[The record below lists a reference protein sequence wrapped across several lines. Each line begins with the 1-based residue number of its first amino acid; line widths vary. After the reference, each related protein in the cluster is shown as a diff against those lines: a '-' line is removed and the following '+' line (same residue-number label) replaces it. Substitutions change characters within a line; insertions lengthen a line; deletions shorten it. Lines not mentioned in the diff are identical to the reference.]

1 LFYEEKKYMEQ
12 RTSEEI
18 PYFVS
23 PEERAHLV
31 RLCAAITHDRDA
43 AEDLAQE
50 TLLEAWRQQHASPLL
65 DQTQRLPWL
74 SGVAR
79 NMCLRWLR
87 KHQRDVAHLIQ
98 PYESQQTRDTPSV
111 ELEDVLAEDFDIEV
125 ELERKELVELL
136 DRALALLP
144 ADTRSILI
152 QRYVEETP
160 LIEVA
165 ERLGT
170 NAHAVAMRLQRGKLA
185 LRRVL
190 TTTMHH
196 EIAPYK
202 PSVLA
207 DKWEETPLWCYICG
221 QHRLLGRRTA
231 SEGELLLKCPACSP
245 GAAEVI
251 STNRISQLQGIKGYK
266 PLLTRLRDW
275 CDRYYRTA
283 LNQRFIACQMCGH
296 ALSVSV
302 SWFEDLPSWA
312 RREEDLPHCA
322 WRNNERVVNTL
333 CPSCEMSSIIS
344 LEGLVLSLPESRR
357 FLQTSPR
364 IRTLPRQQIEVDGRA
379 ALITRF
385 ESITTSATLTI
396 VSAYDTY
403 EVLCT
408 EIRGV

>member
-1 LFYEEKKYMEQ
+1 MEQ
-12 RTSEEI
+12 RISEEI
-18 PYFVS
+18 PYFVA

-31 RLCAAITHDRDA
+31 RLCTAITHDRDA
-43 AEDLAQE
+43 AEDLAQD
-50 TLLEAWRQQHASPLL
+50 TLLEAWRQQHATPLR

-74 SGVAR
+74 SGIAR

-87 KHQRDVAHLIQ
+87 KKQRDVAHLIQ
-98 PYESQQTRDTPSV
+98 LYVNPQVQDTSSV
-111 ELEDVLAEDFDIEV
+111 DLADMLAEDLDFEV
-125 ELERKELVELL
+125 ELERKELIELL

-144 ADTRSILI
+144 ADTQSILI

-160 LIEVA
+160 LVEVA

-196 EIAPYK
+196 EIVPYK

-207 DKWEETPLWCYICG
+207 DEWEETPLWCYICG
-221 QHRLLGRRTA
+221 RHRLLGKRTA

-245 GAAEVI
+245 GSAEVI
-251 STNRISQLQGIKGYK
+251 STNHISHLQGVKGYK

-283 LNQRFIACQMCGH
+283 LKQGFIACEMCGQ
-296 ALSVSV
+296 AIPASI
-302 SWFEDLPSWA
+302 SWLEDLPSWA
-312 RREEDLPHCA
+312 RGEKDLLRCA
-322 WRNNERVVNTL
+322 WHNNDRVVNIL
-333 CPSCEMSSIIS
+333 CPSCKGSSTIS

-364 IRTLPRQQIEVDGRA
+364 IRTLPRQQVEVDGQA
-379 ALITRF
+379 ALTTRF
-385 ESITTSATLTI
+385 ESVTTSASLTI

-403 EVLCT
+403 EVLRA
-408 EIRGV
+408 ESRGV

>member
-1 LFYEEKKYMEQ
+1 MYVVPVIVFEEKKYMEQ

-18 PYFVS
+18 RYFVS
-23 PEERAHLV
+23 PEEREHLV
-31 RLCAAITHDRDA
+31 RLCTAITHDRDA

-50 TLLEAWRQQHASPLL
+50 TLLEAWRQQHASPLR

-87 KHQRDVAHLIQ
+87 KQQRDVAHLIQ
-98 PYESQQTRDTPSV
+98 PYESQQMWDTPSV

-185 LRRVL
+185 LHRVL

-196 EIAPYK
+196 EIVSYK
-202 PSVLA
+202 PSILA
-207 DKWEETPLWCYICG
+207 DEWEETPLWCYICG
-221 QHRLLGRRTA
+221 QHRLLGRRTV

-251 STNRISQLQGIKGYK
+251 STNRISYLQAVKSYK

-275 CDRYYRTA
+275 CRSEEHTSELQSHSDLVCRLLLEKKKKNWTS
-283 LNQRFIACQMCGH
+283 N
-296 ALSVSV
+296 V
-302 SWFEDLPSWA
+302 EDK
-312 RREEDLPHCA
+312 
-322 WRNNERVVNTL
+322 
-333 CPSCEMSSIIS
+333 
-344 LEGLVLSLPESRR
+344 
-357 FLQTSPR
+357 
-364 IRTLPRQQIEVDGRA
+364 
-379 ALITRF
+379 
-385 ESITTSATLTI
+385 
-396 VSAYDTY
+396 
-403 EVLCT
+403 
-408 EIRGV
+408 

>member
-1 LFYEEKKYMEQ
+1 MEQ

-18 PYFVS
+18 RYFVA

-31 RLCAAITHDRDA
+31 RLCTAITHDRDA

-50 TLLEAWRQQHASPLL
+50 TLLEAWRQRHATPLR

-74 SGVAR
+74 SGIAR

-87 KHQRDVAHLIQ
+87 KQQRDVAHLIQ
-98 PYESQQTRDTPSV
+98 LYANPQVQDTSSV
-111 ELEDVLAEDFDIEV
+111 DLTDMLAEDLDFEV
-125 ELERKELVELL
+125 ELERKELIELL

-160 LIEVA
+160 LVEVA

-185 LRRVL
+185 LHRVL

-196 EIAPYK
+196 EIVSYK
-202 PSVLA
+202 PSILA
-207 DKWEETPLWCYICG
+207 DEWEETPLWCYICG
-221 QHRLLGRRTA
+221 QHRLLGKRTA

-245 GAAEVI
+245 GSAEVI
-251 STNRISQLQGIKGYK
+251 STNRISYLQGVKGYK

-283 LNQRFIACQMCGH
+283 LKQGFIDCEMCGQ
-296 ALSVSV
+296 AIPASISG
-302 SWFEDLPSWA
+302 FEDLPSWA
-312 RREEDLPHCA
+312 RGEKDLLRCA
-322 WRNNERVVNTL
+322 WHSNDRVVNTP
-333 CPSCEMSSIIS
+333 CPSCKGSSTIS

-364 IRTLPRQQIEVDGRA
+364 IRTLPRQQVEVDGQA
-379 ALITRF
+379 ALVTRF
-385 ESITTSATLTI
+385 ESVTTSASLTI

-403 EVLCT
+403 EVLRT
-408 EIRGV
+408 EIRGI